1 MKKSKRIFSEKM
13 SNPAAQRQPR
23 KKENKMKTTQYLSSA
38 DSGLYAVRV
47 CQDESGI
54 ECCERAPVC
63 AGDENGLVVGM
74 LFWASFFGIA
84 W

>member
-1 MKKSKRIFSEKM
+1 
-13 SNPAAQRQPR
+13 
-23 KKENKMKTTQYLSSA
+23 MKTTQYLSSA

-63 AGDENGLVVGM
+63 AGDENGLVVG
-74 LFWASFFGIA
+74 A
-84 W
+84 WEPVQWFRDPDAILADGLNIRTV